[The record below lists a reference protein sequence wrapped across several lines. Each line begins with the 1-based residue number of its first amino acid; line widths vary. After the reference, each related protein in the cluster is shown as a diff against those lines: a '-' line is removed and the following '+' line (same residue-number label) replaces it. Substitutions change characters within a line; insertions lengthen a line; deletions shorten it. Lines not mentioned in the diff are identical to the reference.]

1 VGRLCYPLAARFVC
15 PHPGATGCLDYAG
28 TVSRFGARARG
39 DARAGHRR
47 HRDLRGRH
55 PRARRPP
62 PPPQHLRPAPAPR
75 RLSHRPGRHR
85 RALRHRPAR
94 RARHQHPLG
103 RPRPPECW
111 CDIARV
117 VAAADTAFL
126 ARVVEPLIGST
137 PTSWLAFRREGP
149 WTSYDLDPAASVD
162 LPALFITPPPPAADA
177 APDTRPP
184 VTYEPPRAIPSH
196 LLEDCHAR
204 ALSIRLTLAGDS
216 RPCTVHRAASD
227 GSRALARV
235 PGAPPALGDAA
246 TIIVDA
252 PDGSPALT
260 LAATVGWVD
269 RTSLVDD
276 ATELVLVLSTR
287 TPRDFREAWT
297 RRLNASAPG

>member
-1 VGRLCYPLAARFVC
+1 MQEPSHDSVRELAGMLVRVTVG
-15 PHPGATGCLDYAG
+15 TETYAG
-28 TVSRFGARARG
+28 AIRERDGRRLRLSTSAPLRLRAAFRIALVDTDERFGTVQLGARVTSILSGARG
-39 DARAGHRR
+39 
-47 HRDLRGRH
+47 
-55 PRARRPP
+55 
-62 PPPQHLRPAPAPR
+62 
-75 RLSHRPGRHR
+75 
-85 RALRHRPAR
+85 
-94 RARHQHPLG
+94 
-103 RPRPPECW
+103 PECW